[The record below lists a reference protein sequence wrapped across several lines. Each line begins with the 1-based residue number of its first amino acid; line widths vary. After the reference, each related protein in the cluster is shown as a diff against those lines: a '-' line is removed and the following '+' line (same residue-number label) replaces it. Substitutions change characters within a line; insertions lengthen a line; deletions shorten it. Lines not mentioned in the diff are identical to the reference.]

1 MWLLFLYSIFGYAT
15 YECVGR
21 ESVASVIAQW
31 VLILLFPYTIIGI
44 SMYAYYTFHVS
55 LFMVDTL
62 RRCYVVLLICFPVTV
77 QWGEQGGHIG

>member
-31 VLILLFPYTIIGI
+31 VLIL
-44 SMYAYYTFHVS
+44 
-55 LFMVDTL
+55 
-62 RRCYVVLLICFPVTV
+62 
-77 QWGEQGGHIG
+77 